1 MKKFLFLI
9 FSLLCLV
16 AVTSCKDQ
24 TQKDPPVEEV
34 QKIVVTFDSKGG
46 SNVKSAEIEKGSKV
60 TKPTDP
66 VKQGYTFAGWYT
78 KENCSADSQFN
89 FDIELEVATTL
100 YAKWDEV
107 VVPAAK
113 VVSIEIK
120 KQPDK
125 TTYIEGELFDKTG
138 MVVEA
143 TYDDDSKKEIT
154 DYMVMPNGE
163 VSLGLEMFSVT
174 YGDFEEFGS
183 ITVVA
188 KEILSVEVE
197 TLPVKTTYKNYETF
211 DPTGLVLKV
220 SYNNGKFDLV
230 DSNIKYDRGI
240 LLSATDT
247 MKVTWNGLE
256 VNVPITVT
264 KIPHYGVPN
273 QKESIYVDAKA
284 LVEQLTPLGQIDGNR
299 VTGTATF
306 GDIQIVASAGRV
318 MQWEGVGTGESKY
331 NYHVF
336 DHDFEGMIKFGGVTS
351 PEGRYLIVTPTENGE
366 LRILA
371 SRPSAGVSSF
381 VIYDR
386 YDETTLPDSAK
397 QIIELDIDTECII
410 PVYIGETY
418 YITVSSNAFIK
429 GMALVYNPTYYEIS
443 DFNIDTANVVKD
455 FAVGQKFNSNGLTAS
470 VKLPNNE
477 TATLK
482 ESQYEVVLPDMTT
495 AGVKTVTV
503 KYQGLLE
510 KTYDITLHELT
521 GIEVTK
527 LPTKFEYFAGED
539 LEVAGLEV
547 SAVAGDVKY
556 AIKDYTISK
565 TTALAVGDVIK
576 VEWKGFD
583 AALEVVIKE
592 NPVTGIRV
600 KTAPTKTTY
609 NAGEAFDST
618 GLVIEV
624 IYEGR
629 DPETL
634 ESLADVTFSKSVLAI
649 GDTVV
654 VASWGI
660 FDCEIQ
666 VVVVQVDWYE
676 KDDTTYIKTTDIL
689 KAYGQ
694 TDETAWS
701 TATGTFPTEEATINE
716 FYFNCTG
723 AAFQYQNITTEYIY
737 DGFSYQGA
745 FRTGDTREGRYI
757 RIIPTQDG
765 TLTLYA
771 AAAAGN
777 ALYLVNSLVKPNPE
791 DSTTYVAVF
800 NEFSGTGSAGWKTVV
815 FELEAD
821 QTYYLWFYANAQHY
835 IRGMNLSYGK
845 VNTIVEELVLDT
857 TDVKTSFEVGEDF
870 VSENLKVSVRCADG
884 GTYELSADEYT
895 VTAPDMSAAGTKTVE
910 VKFGD
915 VTVKTYEIVIA

>member
-16 AVTSCKDQ
+16 AVTSCKD
-24 TQKDPPVEEV
+24 TTTKEPPVTEE

-46 SNVKSAEIEKGSKV
+46 SSVKSAEIEKGSKV
-60 TKPTDP
+60 VKPTDP
-66 VKQGYTFAGWYT
+66 TKEGYTFAGWYT
-78 KENCSADSQFN
+78 TENCSAGSEFN
-89 FDIELEVATTL
+89 FDTELEVATTL

-143 TYDDDSKKEIT
+143 TYDDNTKKEIT
-154 DYMVMPNGE
+154 DYQVMPNGE

-197 TLPVKTTYKNYETF
+197 TLPTKTTYKNYETF

-240 LLSATDT
+240 LISATDSMT
-247 MKVTWNGLE
+247 VTWNGIE
-256 VNVPITVT
+256 VKVPITVS
-264 KIPHYGVPN
+264 KIAHYGVPN
-273 QKESIYVDAKA
+273 EKESTYVDAKA

-306 GDIQIVASAGRV
+306 GDILIVASAGRV

-331 NYHVF
+331 NYHAF

-410 PVYIGETY
+410 PVYVGETY
-418 YITVSSNAFIK
+418 YITVSANAFIK

-443 DFNIDTANVVKD
+443 DFNIDTTNVVKD
-455 FAVGQKFNSNGLTAS
+455 FAVGQSFNSNGLTAS

-482 ESQYEVVLPDMTT
+482 ASQYEVVLPDMTT
-495 AGVKTVTV
+495 AGVKKVTV
-503 KYQGLLE
+503 KYQDMLE
-510 KTYDITLHELT
+510 KSYDITVHELT

-527 LPTKFEYFAGED
+527 LPTKTEYFAGED

-547 SAVAGDVKY
+547 SAVAGEVKY
-556 AIKDYTISK
+556 VIKDYTISK
-565 TTALAVGDVIK
+565 TKALAVGDVIK
-576 VEWKGFD
+576 VEWKDFD
-583 AALEVVIKE
+583 ATLEVVIKE

-624 IYEGR
+624 VYEGR
-629 DPETL
+629 DPEAL
-634 ESLADVTFSKSVLAI
+634 ESLADVTFSKGVLAV

-666 VVVVQVDWYE
+666 VEVVQVDWYE
-676 KDDTTYIKTTDIL
+676 KDDTVYVSATDIL
-689 KAYGQ
+689 A
-694 TDETAWS
+694 ALNI
-701 TATGTFPTEEATINE
+701 EAESKGSGNIAAGSKGSIGE
-716 FYFNCTG
+716 LYFE
-723 AAFQYQNITTEYIY
+723 AAKKAFQYERITTEYEY
-737 DGFSYQGA
+737 DGHTY
-745 FRTGDTREGRYI
+745 TGVFKTGGTFGSDTSVDRMMSVTPAKNGVFTFYC
-757 RIIPTQDG
+757 T
-765 TLTLYA
+765 
-771 AAAAGN
+771 AAAGVQLFLLDKSANPN
-777 ALYLVNSLVKPNPE
+777 AD
-791 DSTTYVAVF
+791 DSTTYVAKYD
-800 NEFSGTGSAGWKTVV
+800 EFTSTSNWVTVT
-815 FELEAD
+815 FELEAEK
-821 QTYYLWFYANAQHY
+821 TYYFWFTGQAF

-857 TDVKTSFEVGEDF
+857 TDVKTSFEVGEEF